1 MSCGAHCA
9 APEKTPRALR
19 RYRRGADIHL
29 STPSGP
35 AGRRCRCWLLA
46 GLWWLGWP
54 GRVLFDAA
62 LVGGRVKPEP
72 VLLGTFVV
80 EQIGNEPGA
89 PVQSVGGPLDVCRD
103 R

>member
-1 MSCGAHCA
+1 MRSTRETAETFRA
-9 APEKTPRALR
+9 LQPRAKIR
-19 RYRRGADIHL
+19 L

-35 AGRRCRCWLLA
+35 AGRRRRCWWLLA

-62 LVGGRVKPEP
+62 LVGGRIKPEA

-80 EQIGNEPGA
+80 EQVGNEPGA
-89 PVQSVGGPLDVCRD
+89 PVQSVGGPLDVSRD